1 VSDYRAILLDLYDTL
16 AWTEW
21 PALRGLIEER
31 TGLSTPALLDAFDLT
46 RGARSVGAYGSA
58 EGDLRVVLEAAG
70 SEPTPELIEELARL
84 VDRVLDDG
92 VHLWED
98 SLPVLR
104 ELRARGIRT
113 AVVSNCDHSTR
124 RVVQRLGLSRE
135 ADAVV
140 LSFEAGVAKPD
151 AGIYLAALEAVGTR
165 PEETLFVDDQARYC
179 DGAVELGMDALLILR
194 EGDEPWEGVSEPGG
208 HRVIGLEPARAGP
221 ASRQAYP
228 RAFALVARAPAQP
241 ICCLTCWSRARA
253 PVGGW
258 VEKGCEISSR
268 RRRAAGSR

>member
-1 VSDYRAILLDLYDTL
+1 VSGYRAILLDLYDTL

-31 TGLSTPALLDAFDLT
+31 TGLSTRALLDAFDLT
-46 RGARSVGAYGSA
+46 RGARSVGTYGSA
-58 EGDLRVVLEAAG
+58 EGDLRVVLEDAG
-70 SEPTPELIEELARL
+70 FESTPELIDELARL
-84 VDRVLDDG
+84 VDRVLGDG

-113 AVVSNCDHSTR
+113 AIVSNCDHSTGP
-124 RVVQRLGLSRE
+124 VVRRLGLSRE
-135 ADAVV
+135 TDAVV

-151 AGIYLAALEAVGTR
+151 PGIYLAALQAVGTR

-179 DGAVELGMDALLILR
+179 DGAVALGMDALLILR

-208 HRVIGLEPARAGP
+208 HQVIRDLRALL
-221 ASRQAYP
+221 
-228 RAFALVARAPAQP
+228 ALV
-241 ICCLTCWSRARA
+241 
-253 PVGGW
+253 
-258 VEKGCEISSR
+258 
-268 RRRAAGSR
+268 

>member
-1 VSDYRAILLDLYDTL
+1 MSGYRAILLDLYDTL

-31 TGLSTPALLDAFDLT
+31 TGLAGRSLLDAFDLT
-46 RGARSVGAYGSA
+46 REARSVGTYGSV

-70 SEPTPELIEELARL
+70 LEPTPQVVGDLARL
-84 VDRVLDDG
+84 VDDVLRGG

-104 ELRARGIRT
+104 ELRARGVRT
-113 AVVSNCDHSTR
+113 VVVSNCDHSTR
-124 RVVQRLGLSRE
+124 PVVERLGLPRE

-151 AGIYLAALEAVGTR
+151 PGIYLAALEAVGAR
-165 PEETLFVDDQARYC
+165 PEEALFVDDQARYC
-179 DGAVELGMDALLILR
+179 DGAVALGMDALLILR

-208 HRVIGLEPARAGP
+208 HRVIGDLRTLLG
-221 ASRQAYP
+221 
-228 RAFALVARAPAQP
+228 LV
-241 ICCLTCWSRARA
+241 
-253 PVGGW
+253 
-258 VEKGCEISSR
+258 
-268 RRRAAGSR
+268 